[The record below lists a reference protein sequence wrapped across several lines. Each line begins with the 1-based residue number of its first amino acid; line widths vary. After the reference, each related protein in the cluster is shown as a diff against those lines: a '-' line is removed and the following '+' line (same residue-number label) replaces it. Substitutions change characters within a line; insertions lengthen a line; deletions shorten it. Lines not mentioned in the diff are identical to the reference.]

1 MPDGY
6 GVVREYSNGKPS
18 TTLDENYSLSDIS
31 DSPYLA
37 LDTGS
42 SASAGYSL
50 PITSK
55 LAEVAKSA
63 TDVATNFFA
72 PFRNPSI
79 YRLMSWFYSSSN
91 TKSITELNSLVKDV
105 ILAPDFKTEHF
116 INFSTTKE
124 QACMDV
130 YKEASGAKENPSPFE
145 FDDSWIKGKVKIPL
159 PCDGFSFESEDQ
171 APKFVVEVYHQKLI
185 EVIQSALSYPSAE
198 KFHTFLFKVFW
209 KIVSDKQEERIYSE
223 LFTGEPATE
232 AVLRHLR
239 RELVQAIWM
248 LLMDDDFM
256 HAYIHGLNFRSMD
269 KILRLFFPLFMCR
282 LSREISCSTVPLGL
296 VFGSLVSQPEKDRDW
311 TRPRLIRTANSQDRK
326 RPKTAV
332 RSSVLHNLGI

>member
-18 TTLDENYSLSDIS
+18 TTPDENYSLSDIS

-42 SASAGYSL
+42 SASAGYSSS
-50 PITSK
+50 ITSK

-145 FDDSWIKGKVKIPL
+145 FNDSWIKGKVEIPL

-171 APKFVVEVYHQKLI
+171 APKFIVEVYHQKLI
-185 EVIQSALSYPSAE
+185 EVIQSALSEPSAK
-198 KFHTFLFKVFW
+198 KFHTFPFKVFW
-209 KIVSDKQEERIYSE
+209 KIASDKQEERIYSE
-223 LFTGEPATE
+223 LFTGDHWNKEFERLQSA
-232 AVLRHLR
+232 HLR
-239 RELVQAIWM
+239 GPNSDLEAFIVALMIWSDATCLAQFGNAELWPIYLYLGNQSKYSRGKPTSFAAHHI
-248 LLMDDDFM
+248 
-256 HAYIHGLNFRSMD
+256 AYIPKVHFI
-269 KILRLFFPLFMCR
+269 KI
-282 LSREISCSTVPLGL
+282 SIS
-296 VFGSLVSQPEKDRDW
+296 D
-311 TRPRLIRTANSQDRK
+311 I
-326 RPKTAV
+326 
-332 RSSVLHNLGI
+332 